1 MRTVE
6 HHVSAILGKLG
17 ATRRKD
23 AAEKALKLGLTR
35 ADRLSV

>member
-1 MRTVE
+1 VRTVE

-23 AAEKALKLGLTR
+23 AAEQALKLGLTR
-35 ADRLSV
+35 ADRISV